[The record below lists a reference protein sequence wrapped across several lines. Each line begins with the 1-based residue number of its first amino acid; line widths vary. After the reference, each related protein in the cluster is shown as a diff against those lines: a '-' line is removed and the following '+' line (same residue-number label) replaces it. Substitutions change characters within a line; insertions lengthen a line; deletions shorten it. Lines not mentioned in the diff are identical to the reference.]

1 MGLIFINIVFPYF
14 SKNFGFLDWV
24 GAYIYQYIF
33 FYILE
38 ATESRI
44 KTSDYKKTLDQK
56 KITLK
61 NDLKADYEWI
71 LTAEL
76 ARAEP

>member
-1 MGLIFINIVFPYF
+1 HF
-14 SKNFGFLDWV
+14 SKNFGFFRLSWDLFLS
-24 GAYIYQYIF
+24 ILF

-44 KTSDYKKTLDQK
+44 KTSDYKTLDQK

-61 NDLKADYEWI
+61 NDLKVDYEWI

-76 ARAEP
+76 A

>member
-1 MGLIFINIVFPYF
+1 MPHFRLPY
-14 SKNFGFLDWV
+14 
-24 GAYIYQYIF
+24 
-33 FYILE
+33 LE

-44 KTSDYKKTLDQK
+44 KTSDYKTLDQK